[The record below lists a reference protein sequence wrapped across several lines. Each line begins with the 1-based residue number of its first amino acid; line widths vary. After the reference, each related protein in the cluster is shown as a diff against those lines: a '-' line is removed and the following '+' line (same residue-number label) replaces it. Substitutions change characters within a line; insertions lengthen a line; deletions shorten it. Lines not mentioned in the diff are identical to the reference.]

1 MPSSSRTAGGYDLF
15 LLHILVLS
23 SFSISGEPNMG
34 IDSTV
39 LAHCHENT
47 RIGIVNQSP
56 FEHAVELVVK
66 LC

>member
-1 MPSSSRTAGGYDLF
+1 
-15 LLHILVLS
+15 
-23 SFSISGEPNMG
+23 MG

-39 LAHCHENT
+39 LADCHENT

-66 LC
+66 PC